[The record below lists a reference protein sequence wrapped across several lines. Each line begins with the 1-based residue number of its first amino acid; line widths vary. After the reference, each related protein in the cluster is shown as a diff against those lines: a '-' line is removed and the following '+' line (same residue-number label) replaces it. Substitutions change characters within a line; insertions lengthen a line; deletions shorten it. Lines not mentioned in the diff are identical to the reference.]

1 MVSINTQKEDPEIVN
16 IIVKNITKSTIGPKI
31 RF

>member
-1 MVSINTQKEDPEIVN
+1 MVSINTQKEDPEIAN
-16 IIVKNITKSTIGPKI
+16 IIMNNITKSTIGLKI